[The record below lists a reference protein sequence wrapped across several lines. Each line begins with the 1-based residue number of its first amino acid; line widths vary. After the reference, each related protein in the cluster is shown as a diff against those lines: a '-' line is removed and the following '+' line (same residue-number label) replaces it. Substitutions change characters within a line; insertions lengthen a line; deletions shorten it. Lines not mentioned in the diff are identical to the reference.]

1 LINSAVKRKA
11 KYPIQSLEK
20 ALEVIEV
27 LYNSG
32 QAMGIS
38 DIDEHVDIGK
48 STVHRVLDTL
58 LSYNYIEQVEDSTKY
73 RLSWKF
79 FEVGQSIP
87 VQRNLLNLN
96 TDALQS
102 ICDKYGESVNMG
114 IHSDDSMIIISRVV
128 PRTNM
133 AANVPIG
140 SKMPLH
146 ASSMGKIAI
155 CEFDEAEIR
164 KLYPNNDLFI
174 YTPNTIQTVDELV
187 SQLAKIKQQGYAIDD
202 QELYSGIT
210 CIAAPIKDF
219 SGKTVAGV
227 SVSGT
232 SSRMTHKKIFEVLEE
247 LDVACKEMSA
257 FLGYG
262 Q

>member
-1 LINSAVKRKA
+1 MISSAVKRKA

-27 LYNSG
+27 LYISG

-58 LSYNYIEQVEDSTKY
+58 MSYNYIEQVEDSTKY

-87 VQRNLLNLN
+87 AQRNLLNLN
-96 TDALQS
+96 TDALQN
-102 ICDKYGESVNMG
+102 ICEKYGESVNMG
-114 IHSDDSMIIISRVV
+114 IHSDDSMIIISRMV

-146 ASSMGKIAI
+146 ASSMGKIAV
-155 CEFDEAEIR
+155 CEFDETDLR
-164 KLYPNNDLFI
+164 KLYPSNDLPI
-174 YTPNTIQTVDELV
+174 YTPNTIKTIDEFV
-187 SQLAKIKQQGYAIDD
+187 NELAKVKQQGYAIDD

-232 SSRMTHKKIFEVLEE
+232 SSRMTHKKLFEIFEE
-247 LDVACKEMSA
+247 LDVACKDMSA
-257 FLGYG
+257 FLGHG